1 MEVGSAVDTAIR
13 KTILAVILQ
22 DPEQVRGGGAPVF
35 IARDRI
41 EQDRIA
47 AYLARITEG
56 VVHDLENGVYVLVK
70 H

>member
-1 MEVGSAVDTAIR
+1 MT
-13 KTILAVILQ
+13 KTSIAKYILAVITL
-22 DPEQVRGGGAPVF
+22 DPALVGSGGAPVF
-35 IARDRI
+35 IARDRT

-47 AYLARITEG
+47 TYMARITEG